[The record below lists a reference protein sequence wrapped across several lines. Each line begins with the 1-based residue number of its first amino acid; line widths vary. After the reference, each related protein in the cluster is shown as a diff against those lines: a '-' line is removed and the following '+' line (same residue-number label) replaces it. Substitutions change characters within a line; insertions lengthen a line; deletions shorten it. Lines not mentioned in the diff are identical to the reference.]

1 MTVYNLNGQM
11 VYRKNVGKIFAKETL
26 TMDLSGLAE
35 GVYMVKIS
43 GNALSETK
51 RILLQK

>member
-35 GVYMVKIS
+35 GVYMVKIN
-43 GNALSETK
+43 GNTLSETK